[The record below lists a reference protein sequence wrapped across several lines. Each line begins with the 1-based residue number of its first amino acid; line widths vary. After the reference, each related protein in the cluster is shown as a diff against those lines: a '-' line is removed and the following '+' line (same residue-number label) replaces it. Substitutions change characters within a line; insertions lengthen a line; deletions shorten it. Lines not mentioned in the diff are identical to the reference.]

1 MKQPLQ
7 QRLKSATELPGKYGD
22 FVRNYLLRMSHYVL
36 KTTPSIA
43 YDIVSVDR
51 AIGGYAWEAGPFQ
64 QMDALGHDFLRDGF
78 ARLGSTCRP
87 CWRARR
93 TAASS
98 TRAPRDG
105 RT

>member
-1 MKQPLQ
+1 
-7 QRLKSATELPGKYGD
+7 
-22 FVRNYLLRMSHYVL
+22 MSHYVL

-51 AIGGYAWEAGPFQ
+51 AIEWGYAWEAGPFQ

-87 CWRARR
+87 C
-93 TAASS
+93 
-98 TRAPRDG
+98 
-105 RT
+105 